1 MLSLGTRQMFGL
13 FLQPMT
19 FDLGWGRETFAFAIA
34 LQNLIWGLAQPF
46 AGMVADKFGAAKVLA
61 SGGALYALGLALM
74 SVSSTGFAL
83 DMSTGV
89 LIGLGLSGTSFGVV
103 MGVVGRTFAPAKRS
117 LALGVVGAGG
127 SFGQFIMLPYGQ
139 VLIGSFGWQDSLF
152 VLAAGAVMILPLA
165 TALAGKAA
173 GADRKEQEQSMV
185 AALQEAANHKGL
197 WYLTFSFLVCGFQTV
212 FIMIHLPAYLVDQGM
227 TPLTGVTALA
237 LIGLFNIAGS
247 YLCGL
252 LGGRYSKKYL
262 LSGIYFLRAIAI
274 AAFVF
279 LPLTP
284 AGTYVFAALI
294 GLTWLGTVPL
304 TNGLVAQIFGVKYL
318 ATLFSIA
325 FLGHQIGSFLG
336 AWYGGRMFDLT
347 GSYQSVWIFAILLSL
362 VATLLCRP
370 IDERQLDRVAASE
383 RSA

>member
-74 SVSSTGFAL
+74 SVSSTGFTL
-83 DMSTGV
+83 DMSAGV

-103 MGVVGRTFAPAKRS
+103 MGVVGRTFGPARRS

-139 VLIGSFGWQDSLF
+139 VLIGGFGWQDSLL
-152 VLAAGAVMILPLA
+152 VLAVSAVMILPLA
-165 TALAGKAA
+165 TALAGNA
-173 GADRKEQEQSMV
+173 GGTDRIEQEQSLF
-185 AALQEAANHKGL
+185 AALREAANHGGF
-197 WYLTFSFLVCGFQTV
+197 WYLTFSFLVCGFQTT

-237 LIGLFNIAGS
+237 LIGLFNIVGS
-247 YLCGL
+247 YLCGF
-252 LGGRYSKKYL
+252 LGGRYRKKHLALWRKYSA
-262 LSGIYFLRAIAI
+262 SGIWRLCSAS
-274 AAFVF
+274 
-279 LPLTP
+279 
-284 AGTYVFAALI
+284 
-294 GLTWLGTVPL
+294 
-304 TNGLVAQIFGVKYL
+304 
-318 ATLFSIA
+318 LFSVI
-325 FLGHQIGSFLG
+325 
-336 AWYGGRMFDLT
+336 
-347 GSYQSVWIFAILLSL
+347 
-362 VATLLCRP
+362 
-370 IDERQLDRVAASE
+370 
-383 RSA
+383 RSAVSSEHGMEATCST